1 MDDSQR
7 ALECLII
14 LAWENLNFIQRSH
27 DGVLLNKHRL
37 FPSFDR
43 VCVKQVDLTLPKAPT
58 TPHLPVLEKIL
69 MMSSKKYVMG
79 MQELRRHI

>member
-43 VCVKQVDLTLPKAPT
+43 VCDCVSQQVDFGAAQSSNNPTSASLGEDSDDVKQAVT
-58 TPHLPVLEKIL
+58 
-69 MMSSKKYVMG
+69 
-79 MQELRRHI
+79 